1 MGHCW
6 CCTVVDTGKRFVV
19 LAVTVRTE
27 RFRKS
32 EMGMHK
38 NTGTVVQ
45 KQSSSAMSDEG
56 KILLSH

>member
-38 NTGTVVQ
+38 NTGTVV
-45 KQSSSAMSDEG
+45 
-56 KILLSH
+56 